1 MILGV
6 SSVWGKFKGLD
17 DLIALSREPDF
28 LVVLVGLTSEQ
39 INTFQGGKYKECN
52 LVPVSRTQNQQEL
65 AMVYSMVDVFVNP
78 TYADMFPTVNLEALA
93 CGTPVI
99 TYKTGGS
106 PESIDNRTGVV
117 VEQGDVAALAETIR
131 KMKIHPLSPDD
142 CRKRAERY
150 FDKDKCFEKYIELY
164 DRLLGVK

>member
-39 INTFQGGKYKECN
+39 INTFQGEKYKECN

-78 TYADMFPTVNLEALA
+78 TYADMFPTVNIEALA